1 MSKNFLDAAYRKD
14 AYELLL
20 EAKVEKK
27 EAQNLIAVKYQNAL
41 CEYAVSVLSQATD
54 GVRKRDFDGAM
65 SALKTVDAIGFKTL
79 EELLTKAGSLT
90 KNEE

>member
-41 CEYAVSVLSQATD
+41 CEYAVSILSQATD
-54 GVRKRDFDGAM
+54 GVRKRDFDGAI

-90 KNEE
+90 KSEE